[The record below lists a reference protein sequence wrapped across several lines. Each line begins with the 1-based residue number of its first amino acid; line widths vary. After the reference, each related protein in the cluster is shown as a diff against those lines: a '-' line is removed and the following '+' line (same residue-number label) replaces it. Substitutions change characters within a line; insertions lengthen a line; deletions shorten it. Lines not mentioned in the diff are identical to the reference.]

1 MSTTHSSP
9 TGQNLHSTAP
19 APSPNAAASTAVLL
33 LSSLPPTRPPAPPAL
48 QRVPD
53 PEVDQWAEKINRAS
67 SNGVEWLLS
76 AGMHLKLARAALDPG
91 RWKGMFDSGKIK
103 MGVRS
108 AEMLM
113 RIAGHRALAVAQH
126 VSQLPPSVTA
136 LYALSAGSVEAV
148 TTGIQSGDIYP
159 EMTAKQ
165 ARAFVRS
172 QTGSPAPAKPATSFD
187 PNKRLDR
194 VQQGIKD
201 EALKWPEDA
210 RCQLADLLEGLAK
223 DIRNDLPPTGSNPN
237 QPQP

>member
-9 TGQNLHSTAP
+9 ASQNLSATTP
-19 APSPNAAASTAVLL
+19 APGPNAAVSTAVLL

-76 AGMHLKLARAALDPG
+76 AGMHLKLAKAALDPG

-113 RIAGHRALAVAQH
+113 RIAGHSALAVTQH

-148 TTGIQSGDIYP
+148 TTGIQSGDIFP
-159 EMTAKQ
+159 EMTAKE
-165 ARAFVRS
+165 AREYVRA
-172 QTGSPAPAKPATSFD
+172 QTGSPAPAKPANSFD
-187 PNKRLDR
+187 PDKRRNR
-194 VQQGIKD
+194 VQQAVKN
-201 EALKWPEDA
+201 EATKWPEDA
-210 RCQLADLLEGLAK
+210 RCQLADLLEVMAK
-223 DIRNDLPPTGSNPN
+223 DIRASLPPSQ
-237 QPQP
+237 QP

>member
-9 TGQNLHSTAP
+9 SSQNLHATTP
-19 APSPNAAASTAVLL
+19 APSPNAAVSTAVLM

-53 PEVDQWAEKINRAS
+53 PEVDEWAEKINRAS

-76 AGMHLKLARAALDPG
+76 AGMHLKLAKAALDPG

-113 RIAGHRALAVAQH
+113 RIAGHSALAVTQN

-172 QTGSPAPAKPATSFD
+172 QTGSPAPAKPATGFD
-187 PNKRLDR
+187 PDKRRNR
-194 VQQGIKD
+194 VQQGIKE
-201 EALKWPEDA
+201 EALKWPDAA
-210 RCQLADLLEGLAK
+210 RCQLADLLEVLAK
-223 DIRNDLPPTGSNPN
+223 DIRASLPAAHQ
-237 QPQP
+237 QP

>member
-19 APSPNAAASTAVLL
+19 APSPSAAVSTAVLM

-53 PEVDQWAEKINRAS
+53 PEVDEWAEKINRAS

-76 AGMHLKLARAALDPG
+76 AGMHLKLAKAALDPG

-103 MGVRS
+103 MGLRS

-113 RIAGHRALAVAQH
+113 RIAGHSALAVTQH

-187 PNKRLDR
+187 PDKRRNR
-194 VQQGIKD
+194 VQQAVKQ
-201 EALKWPEDA
+201 EATKWPEIGRA
-210 RCQLADLLEGLAK
+210 HV
-223 DIRNDLPPTGSNPN
+223 
-237 QPQP
+237 